1 MHAAAASISFDSG
14 DDEFLDRESGER
26 LSAAAWI
33 GCPVGARHKIVKHLG
48 TGGMGHVFL
57 AEHVTLGAQAAVK
70 ILGARCTPLLL
81 DQFLAEAKLLALVN
95 HPNVVKVFDIGE
107 MDDDTPYMLMEHVP
121 GIDLGE
127 WLSRHEHLS
136 LKRVLRILRQ
146 VAGALDHLH
155 GQGIVHRDVKP
166 ANIMVDPDAND
177 AVKLL
182 DFGIAI
188 REGTSD
194 TGLGAGLL
202 GTPAY
207 MAPEQVEGSGCGKSA
222 DLYALAALALEL
234 LTGKPPYDYP
244 SLNLVLAAVLHERP
258 GLPSSRGIQIEGLDE
273 VMERALARE
282 PSARYGSAL
291 AFVDALTEVLSSRR
305 SSAPAPSVASEKSP
319 LAPATQPRPL
329 IRLGLAMAGAVLA
342 WFA

>member
-1 MHAAAASISFDSG
+1 MQAALNFNR
-14 DDEFLDRESGER
+14 DDETFSDDQSDETMNV
-26 LSAAAWI
+26 ACWI
-33 GCPVGARHKIVKHLG
+33 GCPVGDRHKIVKHIG
-48 TGGMGHVFL
+48 TGGMGRVFL

-70 ILGARCTPLLL
+70 VLASRCTPMLVER
-81 DQFLAEAKLLALVN
+81 FVAEARLLALLN
-95 HPNVVKVFDIGE
+95 HPNIVKVFDIGE
-107 MDDDTPYMLMEHVP
+107 MVDETPYILMEHVA

-127 WLSRHEHLS
+127 WLRRHEQLS

-146 VAGALDHLH
+146 VASALDYLH
-155 GQGIVHRDVKP
+155 AQGIVHRDIKP
-166 ANIMVDPDAND
+166 PNIMVDPDAGD

-182 DFGIAI
+182 DFGIAV

-194 TGLGAGLL
+194 VTFGSGLL

-207 MAPEQVEGSGCGKSA
+207 MAPEQVAGSGCGKSA
-222 DLYALAALALEL
+222 DLYALGALALEL

-258 GLPSSRGIQIEGLDE
+258 GLPSTRGIQIDGFDD

-282 PSARYGSAL
+282 PSARYQSAL
-291 AFVDALTEVLSSRR
+291 EFIDALTEVLSSRR
-305 SSAPAPSVASEKSP
+305 SSMPAPR
-319 LAPATQPRPL
+319 ATSARDLVRSRGSL
-329 IRLGLAMAGAVLA
+329 IRHALAMAGAAMA